1 MVYGYRL
8 DSRSKGFIAS
18 VRTIRSSHDGKF
30 RSAKHSKREMIQ
42 KVIGV
47 STGSSFV
54 YIIVSKFG
62 HVGIY
67 DDKFRVAL

>member
-1 MVYGYRL
+1 MYAFDYVSAFFL
-8 DSRSKGFIAS
+8 
-18 VRTIRSSHDGKF
+18 SHDGKF
-30 RSAKHSKREMIQ
+30 RQIQHSRRELIH

-54 YIIVSKFG
+54 YIMVSKFG

-67 DDKFRVAL
+67 DDKLRLQRR

>member
-1 MVYGYRL
+1 MENFSQGYL
-8 DSRSKGFIAS
+8 LLFHLVVRS
-18 VRTIRSSHDGKF
+18 IRSSHDGKF
-30 RSAKHSKREMIQ
+30 RSTKHSKREMIQ